1 MEHGV
6 IIIVLSYRLTDL
18 SCRKKFCSD
27 EVNSVKSLF
36 GSVSSPSFVANLY
49 GVTADAGGGGGGGG
63 WWQKIEAVKFQPILA
78 PRCNE
83 YVYNIITISIN
94 TSKSYEVLIIILQ

>member
-18 SCRKKFCSD
+18 SCRKKFFSD

-36 GSVSSPSFVANLY
+36 GSVNSPSFVANLY
-49 GVTADAGGGGGGGG
+49 GVTVDAGGGGVVAENRGN
-63 WWQKIEAVKFQPILA
+63 KVPADFSA
-78 PRCNE
+78 
-83 YVYNIITISIN
+83 TM
-94 TSKSYEVLIIILQ
+94 